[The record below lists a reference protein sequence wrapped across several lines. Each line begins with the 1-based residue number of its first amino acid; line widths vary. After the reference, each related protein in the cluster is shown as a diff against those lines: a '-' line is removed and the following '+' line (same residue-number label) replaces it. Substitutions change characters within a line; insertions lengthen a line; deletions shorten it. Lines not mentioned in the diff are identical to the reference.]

1 MKNKNQKVQTLLD
14 SARVVNFRTVT
25 SNESLTTSLTRKHFI
40 VGSIIELQRLCSDL
54 EIGIKYSNHTIYV
67 YNDKYWQVVE
77 RELFIH
83 FLSNFSLAIGVPPTE
98 ALHFQF
104 MEDLFTQFKSVFF
117 DYSVFDSV
125 ESIKIN
131 LQNGTCEFSERGVTL
146 SQFDKDDNLTYI
158 LPFEYNEEAICPE
171 FDDYLEYVLPHE
183 ELRMILAEYLAY
195 CLLGNK
201 ILKLEKV
208 AILKGNGA
216 NGKSVFF
223 DIVTALFG
231 KENISHI
238 SLKNL
243 TEERGIYRVELKN
256 KLLNYSSE
264 LGKNLETTIFKQLV
278 SGEPV
283 DARSLYKSPI
293 TIENYA
299 RMMFNTNE
307 MPSDIEINEGFY
319 RRFIIIPFEVHVPA
333 ERRDSGL
340 SKRIID
346 KELAGVFNWVVK
358 GLKRVLENKGFTK
371 SEVINQELEKFK
383 NSGDSVRQFIEDET
397 FVKSNDNP
405 IVLKELYKF
414 YKQYCID
421 FGYRAAGLR
430 KFAERIRLAGFEME
444 RRNFGFIVFINKE
457 AA

>member
-1 MKNKNQKVQTLLD
+1 
-14 SARVVNFRTVT
+14 
-25 SNESLTTSLTRKHFI
+25 
-40 VGSIIELQRLCSDL
+40 
-54 EIGIKYSNHTIYV
+54 
-67 YNDKYWQVVE
+67 
-77 RELFIH
+77 
-83 FLSNFSLAIGVPPTE
+83 LSIGVSPSE
-98 ALHFQF
+98 GLHFQF
-104 MEDLFTQFKSVFF
+104 SEDLFTQFKSLFF

-125 ESIKIN
+125 DSVKIN
-131 LQNGTCEFSERGVTL
+131 LQNGTCEFTEVGIRL
-146 SQFDKDDNLTYI
+146 REFNKDDNLKYI
-158 LPFEYNEEAICPE
+158 LPFEYNEDAKCPE
-171 FDDYLEYVLPHE
+171 FDNYLAFVLPDE
-183 ELRMILAEYLAY
+183 KLRMILAEYLAY

-208 AILKGNGA
+208 AILRGNGA

-243 TEERGIYRVELKN
+243 TEERGIYRVELKH

-307 MPSDIEINEGFY
+307 MPSDVEFNDGFF
-319 RRFIIIPFEVHVPA
+319 RRFVIIPFEIQVPP

-340 SKRIID
+340 AKRIISN
-346 KELAGVFNWVVK
+346 ELGGVFNWVIK
-358 GLKRVLENKGFTK
+358 GMERLLENKGFTK
-371 SEVINQELEKFK
+371 SEAINQELEKFK

-414 YKQYCID
+414 YKQYCCD

-430 KFAERIRLAGFEME
+430 KFTERIRLAGYEME
-444 RRNFGFIVFINKE
+444 RRNFGFVVFINKE